1 MEVFKKLCYNIVVIV
16 CKYERKDAFMLS
28 DITLGQFF
36 PGNSIIHKLDPRF
49 KIICIILYIVAIFS
63 ANTLEAFCLIV
74 AATVLIVLLS
84 KLGFSTILK
93 SLKPVLFILAFTA
106 LANLFWTTGEGE
118 PLVQVWKI
126 KIFKEGIIYA
136 VLMALRIMCLI
147 VSTFVL
153 LTYTTSPVAITDA
166 IERLLSPFKK
176 IGLPVHEFSMMMTI
190 ALRFIPTLIE
200 ETGKIINA
208 QKARG
213 ADFESGNLIRRA
225 KALVPI
231 LIPLFVSAFRRAD
244 ELASAME
251 CRLYHGGD
259 GRTRMKVMKADV
271 KDIFVTFLFLIFCAG
286 IILTRFVFEGVI

>member
-1 MEVFKKLCYNIVVIV
+1 
-16 CKYERKDAFMLS
+16 MLS

-36 PGNSIIHKLDPRF
+36 PGDSVIHKLDPRY
-49 KIICIILYIVAIFS
+49 KIICIVLYIVAIFS
-63 ANTLEAFCLIV
+63 ANTLEAFCLI
-74 AATVLIVLLS
+74 ALATVAIVLLS
-84 KLGFSTILK
+84 KLGFHTILK
-93 SLKPVLFILAFTA
+93 SLKPVMFILAFTA
-106 LANLFWTTGEGE
+106 IANLFWTTGEGA
-118 PLVQVWKI
+118 PLVTLWKI
-126 KIFKEGIIYA
+126 KIYKEGIIYA
-136 VLMALRIMCLI
+136 LLMALRIMCLI
-147 VSTFVL
+147 ISTFVL

-213 ADFESGNLIRRA
+213 ADFESGNLLRRA

-244 ELASAME
+244 ELAGAME
-251 CRLYHGGD
+251 CRLYHGGE
-259 GRTRMKVMKADV
+259 GRTRMKVMKARFS
-271 KDIFVTFLFLIFCAG
+271 DIAVTAAFLLFCAG
-286 IILTRFVFEGVI
+286 IIFTRFVFEGVI

>member
-1 MEVFKKLCYNIVVIV
+1 
-16 CKYERKDAFMLS
+16 MLS

-36 PGNSIIHKLDPRF
+36 PGNSVIHRMDPRF
-49 KIICIILYIVAIFS
+49 KIICIIIYIIAIFL
-63 ANTLEAFCLIV
+63 ANTYVAFGAMLLSSI
-74 AATVLIVLLS
+74 AIVLLS
-84 KLGFSTILK
+84 RLGVRTILK
-93 SLKPVLFILAFTA
+93 SLKPVLFILLFTVA
-106 LANLFWTTGEGE
+106 ANLLLTGGEE
-118 PLVQVWKI
+118 PLISVWI
-126 KIFKEGIIYA
+126 INIYPEGIVYA
-136 VLMALRIMCLI
+136 SFMALRIICLI

-166 IERLLSPFKK
+166 IERLLSPLKK

-200 ETGKIINA
+200 ETQKIINA

-213 ADFESGNLIRRA
+213 ADFESGSLLKRA

-244 ELASAME
+244 ELAGAME

-259 GRTRMKVMKADV
+259 GKTRMKIMKAKVSDYV
-271 KDIFVTFLFLIFCAG
+271 AVFVFLLFLALVIAMG
-286 IILTRFVFEGVI
+286 FVGLERVL